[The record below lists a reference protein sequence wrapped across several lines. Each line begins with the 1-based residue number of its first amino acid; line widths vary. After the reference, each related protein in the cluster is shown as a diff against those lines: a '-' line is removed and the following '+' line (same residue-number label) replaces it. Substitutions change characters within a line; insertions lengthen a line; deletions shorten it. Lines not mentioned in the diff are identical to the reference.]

1 MQKNVPRIIDNKKM
15 KTLEAKKNQM
25 KQSRPDIQIKKITP
39 KKIKKK
45 INPKHIRIIKM
56 FLLLI
61 ISFMIYFI
69 EYIYLFKIF
78 KEDKEIIIDINELF
92 ENNTLLANI
101 KDDVTI
107 VTGYFRIKSKYKAS
121 KYSKWLNNFLKINHP
136 MIFFVDNVYYPEI
149 IAKRPKK
156 YRNITIWVKTS
167 IKDFLSYKYYFN
179 EFNQTFYIDIENFRH
194 TVPLYLIWAE
204 KVNFLKIAIT
214 KNYFQSKCF
223 YWVDAGSFRKKRKVK
238 KFINDWP
245 SPKKCFED
253 GRVVINEIIHYP
265 QEFRDKIL
273 KFDVEAHNQ
282 LQSTY
287 NVDGSVFGGEKDYI
301 LKFNALY
308 YDALNKFLEHGIF
321 IGKDQNIFAYI
332 AYSNEDIVKLVFLK
346 RFNSIQKY
354 IHKDYK

>member
-69 EYIYLFKIF
+69 EYIYLFKIV

-194 TVPLYLIWAE
+194 TVP
-204 KVNFLKIAIT
+204 
-214 KNYFQSKCF
+214 
-223 YWVDAGSFRKKRKVK
+223 
-238 KFINDWP
+238 
-245 SPKKCFED
+245 
-253 GRVVINEIIHYP
+253 
-265 QEFRDKIL
+265 
-273 KFDVEAHNQ
+273 
-282 LQSTY
+282 
-287 NVDGSVFGGEKDYI
+287 
-301 LKFNALY
+301 
-308 YDALNKFLEHGIF
+308 
-321 IGKDQNIFAYI
+321 
-332 AYSNEDIVKLVFLK
+332 
-346 RFNSIQKY
+346 
-354 IHKDYK
+354 